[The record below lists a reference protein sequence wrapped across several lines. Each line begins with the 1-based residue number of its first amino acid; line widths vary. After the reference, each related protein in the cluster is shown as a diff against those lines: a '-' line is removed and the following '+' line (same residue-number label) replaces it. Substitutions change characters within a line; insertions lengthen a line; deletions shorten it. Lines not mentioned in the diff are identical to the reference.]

1 MEMGFLEDPTEV
13 ESDVEVGL
21 TPLIDVVFQL
31 LVFFMLTST
40 FAAPALELV
49 LPQLSGEPAAPE
61 DTALLVEISEEG
73 SIYLAGEPVGKEGI
87 PDWLEAHLEK
97 RPTLQSATL
106 RVDAVT
112 PYQRV
117 LDVMHALS
125 SSGIQEVHFIYEPVT
140 P

>member
-1 MEMGFLEDPTEV
+1 MEMGFLEDPTEA

-49 LPQLSGEPAAPE
+49 LPELSGDLGAPE
-61 DTALLVEISEEG
+61 DSALLVEISEEG
-73 SIYLAGEPVGKEGI
+73 AIYLDGEAVAVESLPG
-87 PDWLEAHLEK
+87 WLGAYLAE
-97 RPTLQSATL
+97 RPSLPSATL
-106 RVDAVT
+106 RVDATT

-125 SSGIQEVHFIYEPVT
+125 RNGIQEVHFVYEPGT